1 MPAVD
6 PAHLRP
12 QITNLIKTFESPPA
26 FHRQLNDLF
35 SFYANRTLRFG
46 DSTQSGP
53 NIPVYNLPHPVI
65 RQLELDLKP
74 LINTAPQAA
83 LNLADE
89 LWTDPFFEV
98 KQVAVYI
105 LGTVPVET
113 PEPVSQRIDEWL
125 SPQLDRA
132 LSSYLLS
139 TGTHH
144 LQESFPEAWETF
156 VQSLLNQESPKTIAL
171 GLKALAE
178 GVNNPSFSNMPAIFR
193 LVSPF
198 IREPQPEFMKELARL
213 VESLIKNSP
222 METAYF
228 LKQTLSVSDSSLTK
242 RLVKQNLSLLPENIQ
257 QELRTSLR
265 K

>member
-6 PAHLRP
+6 PARLRF
-12 QITNLIKTFESPPA
+12 QITNLIETFNSPPV
-26 FHRQLNDLF
+26 FHRQLSDLF

-46 DSTQSGP
+46 NSAQPEP
-53 NIPVYNLPHPVI
+53 NIPAYKLPHPVI

-74 LINTAPQAA
+74 LINSAPQSA

-89 LWTDPFFEV
+89 LWNDSYFEV
-98 KQVAVYI
+98 KQIAVFI

-113 PEPVSQRIDEWL
+113 PQPIRHRIDEWL
-125 SPQLDRA
+125 TPKLDRA

-139 TGTHH
+139 TGTLH
-144 LQESFPEAWETF
+144 LQLVFPEAWETF
-156 VQSLLNQESPKTIAL
+156 VQSLLNQGSPKMIGL

-178 GVNNPSFSNMPAIFR
+178 GVNNPTFTNLPAIFR

-198 IREPQPEFMKELARL
+198 IREPQPEFMKDLAHL
-213 VESLIKNSP
+213 IESLIKNSP

-228 LKQTLSVSDSSLTK
+228 LKQTLSVSDSPLTK
-242 RLVKQNLSLLPENIQ
+242 RLVKQNLSLLPENIRHD
-257 QELRTSLR
+257 LRLRLR

>member
-6 PAHLRP
+6 PARLRF
-12 QITNLIKTFESPPA
+12 QITNLIESYPSPPA
-26 FHRQLNDLF
+26 FHRVLGEVF

-46 DSTQSGP
+46 DSTHSAP
-53 NIPVYNLPHPVI
+53 NIPAYNLPHPVI

-74 LINTAPQAA
+74 LINQYPQAA
-83 LNLADE
+83 LSLADE
-89 LWTDPFFEV
+89 LWGDPYFEV
-98 KQVAVYI
+98 KQIAI
-105 LGTVPVET
+105 FTLGSVPLAT
-113 PEPVSQRIDEWL
+113 PEPVISRITVWL
-125 SPQLDRA
+125 TPNMDRVLA
-132 LSSYLLS
+132 SDLLS
-139 TGTHH
+139 TGTRQ
-144 LQESFPEAWETF
+144 LQESFPDAWEKF
-156 VQSLLNQESPKTIAL
+156 VQSLLNQESPKVIAL

-178 GVNNPSFSNMPAIFR
+178 GVDNPSFRNMPAIFR

-198 IREPQPEFMKELARL
+198 IREPRPEFMKELARL

-242 RLVKQNLSLLPENIQ
+242 RLVKQNLSLLPERIQ
-257 QELRTSLR
+257 QELRISLR